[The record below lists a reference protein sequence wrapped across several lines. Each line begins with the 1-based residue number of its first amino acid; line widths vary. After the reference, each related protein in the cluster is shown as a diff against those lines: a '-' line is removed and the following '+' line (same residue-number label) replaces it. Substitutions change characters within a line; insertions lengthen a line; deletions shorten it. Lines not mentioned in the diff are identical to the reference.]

1 MQVDKFYIQSQPV
14 PYKSISD
21 LNLEN
26 LINFIESV
34 YLTGLINKT
43 SSNTDSIILWKKLK
57 IEDTYKM
64 EDKYLKWSNIWK
76 KLYFINTRCMHWI

>member
-1 MQVDKFYIQSQPV
+1 MQVDKLYIQSQPV
-14 PYKSISD
+14 PYESISD

-43 SSNTDSIILWKKLK
+43 SSNTDSINSFVNK
-57 IEDTYKM
+57 I
-64 EDKYLKWSNIWK
+64 DKN
-76 KLYFINTRCMHWI
+76 RR